1 MRYFFHTRD
10 CTAQRDTIG
19 VDLQDKA
26 AARVEAIRQAGVVM
40 ADEPEVLWD
49 GRELHVEVRDDRGLQ
64 LFDVV
69 CYVMNAP
76 AAGDTK

>member
-1 MRYFFHTRD
+1 
-10 CTAQRDTIG
+10 
-19 VDLQDKA
+19 
-26 AARVEAIRQAGVVM
+26 M